1 MSKRLLGRA
10 SVRLAAI
17 LFLAATPLLLA
28 VAPPVAPE
36 VAAQLAVFGKKAP
49 AGLKDLLVIQK
60 TVKNVLKTAVPAT
73 VGLRVGASAGS
84 GVIVSEDGYIL
95 TAGHVSGKPG
105 EVCDVVLSTGKIV
118 KGKTL
123 GQNTGIDSGMIKIT
137 TKGKYPFVPM
147 GKSSTLK
154 TGQWTVAVGH
164 PRGYYPGR
172 APVVRVG
179 RIIFTNDNVI
189 RTDNALVGGDSGGP
203 LFDMHGNV
211 IGIHSRINLAM
222 EMNFHVPMDT
232 YHKTWDRLAKG
243 DSWGSGMFGFSFP
256 PARPRAKAVM
266 GVSFNLRSDDLK
278 ITDVDE
284 ALPAYKAGIQVGDV
298 ITAIDGT
305 KMAKRD
311 DLMTYMSK
319 KKPGD
324 TVSVTVD
331 REGKSQTFKVKLV
344 ERPAD

>member
-1 MSKRLLGRA
+1 MSNRLLGRA
-10 SVRLAAI
+10 SVRLAA
-17 LFLAATPLLLA
+17 FASLAAASLLLA
-28 VAPPVAPE
+28 AAPPVAPD
-36 VAAQLAVFGKKAP
+36 VAAELAVLGKKAP
-49 AGLKDLLVIQK
+49 TGLKDLLVIQK
-60 TVKNVLKTAVPAT
+60 TVKNVLKTAMPAT

-105 EVCDVVLSTGKIV
+105 QVCDVVLSTGKIV

-147 GKSSTLK
+147 GKSSKLK
-154 TGQWTVAVGH
+154 TGIWTVAVGH

-179 RIIFTNDNVI
+179 RIIFANDNVI

-203 LFDMHGNV
+203 LFDLDGNV

-222 EMNFHVPMDT
+222 EMNFHVPVDT
-232 YHKTWDRLAKG
+232 YHKTWDRLARG
-243 DSWGSGMFGFSFP
+243 DSWGGGLFGITFP
-256 PARPRAKAVM
+256 PRPRAKAVM
-266 GVSFNLRSDDLK
+266 GVSFRIGSDDLK

-284 ALPAYKAGIQVGDV
+284 ALPAYKAGIKVGDV
-298 ITAIDGT
+298 ITELDGN

-311 DLMTYMSK
+311 DLMNYMTK

-331 REGKSQTFKVKLV
+331 RDGKPMTFKVTLV